1 VTRVRPAARLAV
13 LLAIV
18 LLGCAT
24 HTMRR
29 DTGPR
34 SFTAD
39 DYESVYRA
47 WTRDADDFE
56 WGSMDDVLHAT
67 ATYES
72 WEFRWAY
79 VVRYARDHSLD
90 DASRDAMLRASLDD
104 TRRNHRFYVTLS
116 GPEFRE
122 QDLSSERSAWRVL
135 LVGDDGRQT
144 APIEVRKVRRPSAAE
159 RVYFP
164 SINPHRQIFRLA
176 FPARHED
183 GAPTI
188 AEDAEAVRLR
198 FAGARG
204 QVDLEWRFDEGGS

>member
-1 VTRVRPAARLAV
+1 VRRATFASLSFASLSL
-13 LLAIV
+13 LLA
-18 LLGCAT
+18 CAT

-29 DTGPR
+29 ETGPR

-90 DASRDAMLRASLDD
+90 DAARDAMLRATLDD
-104 TRRNHRFYVTLS
+104 TRRHHRFYVTLS

-135 LVGDDGRQT
+135 LVDDDGRQT
-144 APIEVRKVRRPSAAE
+144 TPIEIRKVRRPSAAE
-159 RVYFP
+159 QVYFP
-164 SINPHRQIFRLA
+164 SINPHRQIFRIV
-176 FPARHED
+176 FPAHHDD
-183 GAPTI
+183 GAPTVPD
-188 AEDAEAVRLR
+188 DAEALRLR

-204 QVDLEWRFDEGGS
+204 QVELEWDFQPD

>member
-1 VTRVRPAARLAV
+1 MRWLGLV
-13 LLAIV
+13 LLLVA
-18 LLGCAT
+18 CAT

-90 DASRDAMLRASLDD
+90 DASRDAMLRATLDD
-104 TRRNHRFYVTLS
+104 TRAHHRFFVTLS
-116 GPEFRE
+116 GPEHRE
-122 QDLSSERSAWRVL
+122 QDLSSQRSAWRVL
-135 LVGDDGRQT
+135 LVDEEGRQT
-144 APIEVRKVRRPSAAE
+144 TPIEVRKVRRASAAE

-164 SINPHRQIFRLA
+164 SINPHRQVFRIT
-176 FPARHED
+176 FPVRHED
-183 GAPTI
+183 GSPTI
-188 AEDAEAVRLR
+188 PEDAGAVRFRL
-198 FAGARG
+198 AGARG
-204 QVDLEWRFDEGGS
+204 QVDLVWNFEE

>member
-1 VTRVRPAARLAV
+1 MRRATFASLSFASLSL
-13 LLAIV
+13 LLA
-18 LLGCAT
+18 CAT

-29 DTGPR
+29 ETGPR

-90 DASRDAMLRASLDD
+90 DASRDAMLRATLDD
-104 TRRNHRFYVTLS
+104 TRRHHRFFVTLS

-135 LVGDDGRQT
+135 LVDDDGRQT
-144 APIEVRKVRRPSAAE
+144 TPIEIRKVRRASAAE

-164 SINPHRQIFRLA
+164 SISPHRQVFRIV
-176 FPARHED
+176 FPTRHDD

-188 AEDAEAVRLR
+188 ADDAAAIRLR

-204 QVDLEWRFDEGGS
+204 QVDLEWDFHGE

>member
-1 VTRVRPAARLAV
+1 MRFLRLGILVSFAV
-13 LLAIV
+13 LLAA
-18 LLGCAT
+18 CAT

-39 DYESVYRA
+39 DYESIYRA
-47 WTRDADDFE
+47 WTRDADDFA

-79 VVRYARDHSLD
+79 VIRYARDHSLD
-90 DASRDAMLRASLDD
+90 DASRDTMLRATLDD
-104 TRRNHRFYVTLS
+104 TRSHHRFFVTLS

-122 QDLSSERSAWRVL
+122 QDLSSERSAWRVM
-135 LVGDDGRQT
+135 LVDEAGRQV
-144 APIEVRKVRRPSAAE
+144 APVEVRKVRRASAAE

-164 SINPHRQIFRLA
+164 SINPHRQVFRLT

-188 AEDAEAVRLR
+188 PEDASSFRLR

-204 QVDLEWRFDEGGS
+204 QVDLEWRFDQE